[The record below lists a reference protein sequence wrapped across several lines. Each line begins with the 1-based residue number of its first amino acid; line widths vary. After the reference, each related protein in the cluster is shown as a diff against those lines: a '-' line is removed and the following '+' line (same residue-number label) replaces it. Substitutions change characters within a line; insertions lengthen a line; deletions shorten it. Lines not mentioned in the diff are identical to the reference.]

1 MLVVYLDPY
10 HLGDPL
16 FATGLARDLDARRKA
31 GGSGLALVMGGG
43 EAAERAVEALG
54 IEPEHADGRLVLP
67 TREAAEAA
75 ERAAREAHRQLV
87 SALNEEGVHAVRVTA
102 SDRGLVRPDG
112 TPGKTAWL
120 ETLVAQG
127 AVPVILS
134 LVSDGDGTGQ
144 DVGAAVLSARL
155 ADAMGA
161 HAVVALGT
169 APAEAG
175 PASLE
180 EAGRW
185 VPSADALR
193 RMASAGS
200 PVVVA
205 RRSALRSAGEIAG
218 ARLVR

>member
-54 IEPEHADGRLVLP
+54 FEPEHTDGRLVLP
-67 TREAAEAA
+67 TAEAAEAA

-102 SDRGLVRPDG
+102 SDRGLVRTDG

-120 ETLVAQG
+120 ETLAAQG
-127 AVPVILS
+127 AVPVVLS
-134 LVSDGDGTGQ
+134 LVSDGTGTAQ
-144 DVGAAVLSARL
+144 DVGADALAARL

-161 HAVVALGT
+161 EAVVALGT
-169 APAEAG
+169 PPADGETAT
-175 PASLE
+175 PEDA
-180 EAGRW
+180 ARW

-193 RMASAGS
+193 RMGS
-200 PVVVA
+200 GDCAAVVA
-205 RRSALRSAGEIAG
+205 RRSALRSAGAIAG
-218 ARLVR
+218 VRLVR